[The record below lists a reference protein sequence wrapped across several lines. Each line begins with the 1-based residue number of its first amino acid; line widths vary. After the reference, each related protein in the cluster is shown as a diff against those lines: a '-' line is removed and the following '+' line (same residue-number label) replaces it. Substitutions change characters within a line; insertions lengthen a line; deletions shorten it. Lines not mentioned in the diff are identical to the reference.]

1 VSEKLPEITTYFLIT
16 SDAYFDPA
24 TVAQRLPIAAT
35 RTETKG
41 ELRPAP
47 RPPVKE
53 SSWRIECEDRRIQ
66 SIDEGVCEIL
76 DIVWPHRAEI
86 LRVLS
91 DLSLSSFFV
100 SYVRVYDLG
109 VIYELR
115 AETMARMVELRAEWN
130 MDLYDF
136 SE

>member
-24 TVAQRLPIAAT
+24 IVAQRVPIPAT
-35 RTETKG
+35 RIETQG

-53 SSWRIECEDRRIQ
+53 SSWRVECKDRRIQ
-66 SIDEGVCEIL
+66 SIDDGVREVL
-76 DIVWPHRAEI
+76 EIVWPHRSEI
-86 LRVLS
+86 LQVLS
-91 DLSLSSFFV
+91 DLNLSSYFV
-100 SYVRVYDLG
+100 SYVRVYELG
-109 VIYELR
+109 VIYELP